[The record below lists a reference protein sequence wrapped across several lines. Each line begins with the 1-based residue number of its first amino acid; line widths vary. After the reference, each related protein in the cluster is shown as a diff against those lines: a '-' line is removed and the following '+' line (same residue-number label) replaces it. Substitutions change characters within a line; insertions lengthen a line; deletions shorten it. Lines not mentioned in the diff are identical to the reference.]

1 DCGLLIFDYLGIQG
15 EDCLLNEATVWETGF
30 SIQPDGG
37 AEQFIETPAPL
48 RSCSPELREQL
59 LRTLLDVL
67 RRSLAIK
74 VDVLDPQK
82 QLDLVE
88 QTKPRL
94 LENTVWCLE
103 DPRELAKSVVAYPRP
118 KQQQDRTGFFVS
130 SYGGYGRYA
139 KRRLAAH
146 APEGDHF
153 GRPE

>member
-37 AEQFIETPAPL
+37 AEQFVETPAPL
-48 RSCSPELREQL
+48 RSCSPELREEL

-67 RRSLAIK
+67 RRSLAVK

-94 LENTVWCLE
+94 LEDAAWYLE
-103 DPRELAKSVVAYPRP
+103 EARDLVKSVVAYPRP
-118 KQQQDRTGFFVS
+118 KQQQGPHGVL
-130 SYGGYGRYA
+130 
-139 KRRLAAH
+139 RLVLRWLWALCEAFSCPLR
-146 APEGDHF
+146 A
-153 GRPE
+153 